1 VAYDREVKKT
11 LSITAAR
18 NLLLST
24 RLRATDQRIALL
36 RTLSQLRGPVPVE
49 ALTKSAQGAYDLATA
64 YRTLEAFVRAGLA
77 KRIELSQGRALF
89 ELAGAHHHHAV
100 CTICG
105 RIKDI
110 HACLPAG
117 LNARVRRTSGFARID
132 DHQLEFFGVCTLC
145 AKSV

>member
-1 VAYDREVKKT
+1 MAYDREVKKT
-11 LSITAAR
+11 LSSLSAR
-18 NLLLST
+18 NLLLGAK
-24 RLRATDQRIALL
+24 LRATDQRIALL
-36 RTLSQLRGPVPVE
+36 QTLSRLKGPVSVE
-49 ALTKSAQGAYDLATA
+49 TLTQSARGAYDLATA
-64 YRTLEAFVRAGLA
+64 YRILEALVRAGLA

-89 ELAGAHHHHAV
+89 ELAGSHHHHAV
-100 CTICG
+100 CTVCG

-145 AKSV
+145 ARSV